1 MNKLLKKVCKVYDLP
16 QEDVVG
22 NGRKP
27 MQVSARL
34 AFFLVAHLMG
44 KDIHQLN
51 RDMIKY
57 SHTMPTYVLNRAI
70 DRFGR
75 SGEFRAR
82 IKEILNN
89 DDKFEQFADE
99 VSYQIAIEAEE
110 RDPIK
115 SKKRNDYPRS
125 ECGKKLHSFNFSAEE
140 EIGIIKACRE
150 AREYFEKY
158 GKGYEPD
165 RVLMVNKK
173 RYDQ

>member
-1 MNKLLKKVCKVYDLP
+1 MKNLLKKVCKVYDLP
-16 QEDVVG
+16 IEDVVG

-34 AFFLVAHLMG
+34 AFFLVAHLKG
-44 KDIHQLN
+44 GDIHQLN
-51 RDMIKY
+51 MDMFKY
-57 SHTMPTYVLNRAI
+57 SHTMPTYVLNKAI
-70 DRFGR
+70 ERFG
-75 SGEFRAR
+75 SNGKFRAR

-99 VSYQIAIEAEE
+99 ISYQIAIAIEE
-110 RDPIK
+110 RDPVK

-125 ECGKKLHSFNFSAEE
+125 ECGAKLHSFNFSAEE

-158 GKGYEPD
+158 GKGHTPD
-165 RVLMVNKK
+165 KILMINKK
-173 RYDQ
+173 RYQ